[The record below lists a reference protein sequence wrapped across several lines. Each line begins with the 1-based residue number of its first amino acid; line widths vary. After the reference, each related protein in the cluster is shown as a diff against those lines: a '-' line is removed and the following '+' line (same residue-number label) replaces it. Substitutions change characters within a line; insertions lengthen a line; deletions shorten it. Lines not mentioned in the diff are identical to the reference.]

1 MVFSS
6 SSTKKIGGY
15 IGGAIVAAGL
25 LGVQIASIRKSSK
38 LSKLS
43 ELNLKRRALS
53 QIVSDAQELAQSKL
67 GLSDPKAEK
76 LVTTIGQVKGVDSR
90 EIPSIVGQ
98 LDKKGAQDI
107 LTAENLDK
115 TSLDNIVKS
124 SSLRNQVYPVFGTDN
139 DVSGVSD
146 ETLQFFLQ
154 RKDTL
159 GKGFFDLYFKNP
171 GLFSRDY
178 FDSLED
184 AQGVYF
190 FLGERGLNPEQT
202 IRLLEENNVGQQAIN
217 IGYLPT
223 DLETLLGIDKTTKKL
238 FQDRVLDML
247 EKYPGRYTSEFNNKL
262 LKQFVNQLTDHQL
275 ATLVTEGTDS
285 SHLLDSI
292 VSQNLGIKA
301 FAALFT

>member
-15 IGGAIVAAGL
+15 TAGAIVAAGL
-25 LGVQIASIRKSSK
+25 LGVQIASIGNSRKPSE
-38 LSKLS
+38 LS

-67 GLSDPKAEK
+67 GLSDLKAEK

-107 LTAENLDK
+107 LTADNLDK
-115 TSLDNIVKS
+115 TSLDKIVKS
-124 SSLRNQVYPVFGTDN
+124 SSLRNQVYQVFGTDN

-146 ETLQFFLQ
+146 ETLQFLLQ

-171 GLFSRDY
+171 ELFSRDY

-190 FLGERGLNPEQT
+190 FLGQRGLNPEQT
-202 IRLLEENNVGQQAIN
+202 IILLEENNVGQQAIN

-247 EKYPGRYTSEFNNKL
+247 EKYPGRNTSEFNNKL